1 MANTQAPVSVE
12 NLIDG
17 AILEGFQL
25 GARAFLESLEDQL
38 QSSVIIS
45 EAGDAQTLLQ
55 AMLNEAETS
64 STQQLSQEHLEELGS
79 KLSRV
84 LK

>member
-1 MANTQAPVSVE
+1 MSTNNTPVSVE

-17 AILEGFQL
+17 AIIEGFQL
-25 GARAFLESLEDQL
+25 GHRSFLENLEEQL
-38 QSSVIIS
+38 KSSVIIS
-45 EAGDAQTLLQ
+45 ESGDAQTFLQ
-55 AMLNEAETS
+55 SMLNEAENINA
-64 STQQLSQEHLEELGS
+64 QQLSQEHLEDLTG